1 MYLTTTVLQTEQ
13 NHEVDLSILRA
24 LCYQSARLYNTSLYN
39 VRQHFFN
46 TSKYLPYAS
55 NWNLAK
61 STTDYQILMSDCAQQ
76 IMRLVD
82 RDMQS
87 FFRLIVLKKSG
98 RYSEQVH
105 LPRYKNKEGYMV
117 CPIQGR
123 SCRIQK
129 DGTVNI
135 GVTKEFREKYNY
147 GKRYI
152 KFTIPKNLHG
162 VEVFKEIRI
171 IPQYN
176 GKQFKIQYI
185 YEQKQL
191 PRQAQGNG
199 YMSIDL
205 GVSNLAACTVFS
217 DSGSCQFIIDGRR
230 LKNINHYYNKTVGTL
245 KSEYSKNKNIKS
257 ANTKRMLRLMNG
269 RDNRINDYFNKV
281 VKMLV
286 DTCLDKGVTHLVI
299 GYNKEQKQEVNI
311 GKANNQNLCYI
322 PHYKLRQKLMYKCEL
337 HGIEYISQEESY
349 TSKASCLDL
358 DEIPVYC
365 DGEQHEFSGK
375 RVHRGLYK
383 SSKGLLL
390 NADINGSVNILRK
403 YFKERKEDWKFQDS
417 VRALVNVPCLRLQP
431 FKSR

>member
-13 NHEVDLSILRA
+13 CHEVDLSILRA
-24 LCYQSARLYNTSLYN
+24 LCYQSARLYNASLYN

-46 TSKYLPYAS
+46 TSEYLSYVS
-55 NWNLAK
+55 NWNIAK

-87 FFRLIVLKKSG
+87 FFRLLILKKSG

-105 LPRYKNKEGYMV
+105 LPRYKDKEGYMV
-117 CPIQGR
+117 CPFQGR

-135 GVTKEFREKYNY
+135 GVTKELREKYNY

-152 KFTIPKNLHG
+152 KFTIPKNLRG
-162 VEVFKEIRI
+162 VEAFKEIRI

-191 PRQAQGNG
+191 PRQVQGNG

-245 KSEYSKNKNIKS
+245 KSEYTKNRNIKS

-269 RDNRINDYFNKV
+269 RDNCINDYFNKV
-281 VKMLV
+281 VKLLV
-286 DTCLDKGVTHLVI
+286 DTCLDKGVTRLII
-299 GYNKEQKQEVNI
+299 GYNKEQKQVVNI

-322 PHYKLRQKLMYKCEL
+322 PHYKLRQKLMHKCEL
-337 HGIEYISQEESY
+337 HGIEYISQEES
-349 TSKASCLDL
+349 
-358 DEIPVYC
+358 
-365 DGEQHEFSGK
+365 
-375 RVHRGLYK
+375 
-383 SSKGLLL
+383 
-390 NADINGSVNILRK
+390 
-403 YFKERKEDWKFQDS
+403 
-417 VRALVNVPCLRLQP
+417 
-431 FKSR
+431 